1 MPPFSLAIRPFH
13 PVQGGM
19 PNIPHTSFPPQ
30 AIVLFSGGLDSILA
44 AKVLEEQGLRVR
56 CLHCHSPFFG
66 EPSAVPRWRKRY
78 ALDID
83 TLDVAD
89 DFCAMLRERP
99 AHGFG
104 KTLNPCV
111 DCKILLLRRARQ
123 YMENVGAAFLVTG
136 EVLGQ
141 RPMSQ
146 RRDVLNVIRREAGV
160 GDILLRPLSAP
171 LLAPTPMEESG
182 LVDRERLPAI
192 SGRGRQGQLQLAR
205 HFGLADIPTPGGG
218 CKLTEKENARRYW
231 PVLAHLPAPDS
242 GDFALANL
250 GRQFWHEEDGRRYWL
265 AVGRNSGDNQALQAA
280 TRPGDARIFL
290 ADIPGPLAVGRL
302 ASRWPE
308 HILAAAAALMAS
320 YSGRAV
326 REAGEAGSV
335 GVRAQWHTAE
345 GRTDGWQG
353 RVMPARKGIWQ
364 EPQWEPAREAIRAEQ
379 KIRLHGA
386 PCGPQPDGEEEEG
399 AA

>member
-1 MPPFSLAIRPFH
+1 MSHQPDMSPS
-13 PVQGGM
+13 
-19 PNIPHTSFPPQ
+19 PQ

-66 EPSAVPRWRKRY
+66 EPSAVSRWRRRY
-78 ALDID
+78 GLDID

-123 YMENVGAAFLVTG
+123 YMEGVGAAFLATG

-160 GDILLRPLSAP
+160 GGILLRPLSAR
-171 LLAPTPMEESG
+171 LLEPTPMEESG

-192 SGRGRQGQLQLAR
+192 SGRGRQGQLELAR
-205 HFGLADIPTPGGG
+205 HFGLTDIPTPGGG

-250 GRQFWHEEDGRRYWL
+250 GRQFWYEEDGRRYWL
-265 AVGRNSGDNQALQAA
+265 AIGRNGGDNQALQAA

-302 ASRWPE
+302 GSQWPE

-326 REAGEAGSV
+326 REAGEAGTV

-345 GRTDGWQG
+345 GQTGIWQG
-353 RVMPARKGIWQ
+353 RIMPAREGIWQ
-364 EPQWEPAREAIRAEQ
+364 EPLWEPAREAIRAEQ

-386 PCGPQPDGEEEEG
+386 PCDPQPDGGEEEG
-399 AA
+399 TA

>member
-1 MPPFSLAIRPFH
+1 M
-13 PVQGGM
+13 
-19 PNIPHTSFPPQ
+19 PHTPDMSLTPQ

-66 EPSAVPRWRKRY
+66 EPSAVARWRRRY
-78 ALDID
+78 GLDID

-123 YMENVGAAFLVTG
+123 YMEDVGAAFLATG

-160 GDILLRPLSAP
+160 GGILLRPLSAR
-171 LLAPTPMEESG
+171 LLDPTPMEENG
-182 LVDRERLPAI
+182 LVDRERLPAL
-192 SGRGRQGQLQLAR
+192 SGRGRQGQLELAR
-205 HFGLADIPTPGGG
+205 HFGLTDIPTPGGG

-231 PVLAHLPAPDS
+231 PVLAHMPAPDS

-265 AVGRNSGDNQALQAA
+265 AIGRNSGDNQALQAA

-302 ASRWPE
+302 ASQWPE

-326 REAGEAGSV
+326 REAGEAGTV

-345 GRTDGWQG
+345 GQTGSWQG
-353 RVMPARKGIWQ
+353 RVMPAREGIWQ
-364 EPQWEPAREAIRAEQ
+364 EPLWEPAREAIRAEQ

-386 PCGPQPDGEEEEG
+386 PSSPQPEGEEEEG
-399 AA
+399 TD

>member
-1 MPPFSLAIRPFH
+1 M
-13 PVQGGM
+13 
-19 PNIPHTSFPPQ
+19 PHTPDKSLTPQ

-66 EPSAVPRWRKRY
+66 EPSAVPRWRRRY
-78 ALDID
+78 GLDID

-123 YMENVGAAFLVTG
+123 YMEDVGAAFLATG

-160 GDILLRPLSAP
+160 GDILLRPLSAR
-171 LLAPTPMEESG
+171 LLDPTPMETSG

-192 SGRGRQGQLQLAR
+192 SGRGRQGQLELAW
-205 HFGLADIPTPGGG
+205 HFGLTDIPTPGGG

-242 GDFALANL
+242 GDFTLANL

-265 AVGRNSGDNQALQAA
+265 AIGRNSGDNQALQAA

-290 ADIPGPLAVGRL
+290 ADIPGPLAVGRQ
-302 ASRWPE
+302 ASQWPE

-326 REAGEAGSV
+326 REAEAAGGV
-335 GVRAQWHTAE
+335 GVRAQWHTTGGQA
-345 GRTDGWQG
+345 GSWQG
-353 RVMPARKGIWQ
+353 RVMPAREGCWQ
-364 EPQWEPAREAIRAEQ
+364 EPLWEPAREAIRAEQ

-386 PCGPQPDGEEEEG
+386 PSGPQPGWEEEEET
-399 AA
+399 A

>member
-1 MPPFSLAIRPFH
+1 MSHQPDMSPS
-13 PVQGGM
+13 
-19 PNIPHTSFPPQ
+19 PQ

-66 EPSAVPRWRKRY
+66 EPSAVSRWRRRY
-78 ALDID
+78 GLDID

-123 YMENVGAAFLVTG
+123 YMEDVGAAFLATG

-160 GDILLRPLSAP
+160 GGILLRPLSAR
-171 LLAPTPMEESG
+171 LLEPTPMEESG

-192 SGRGRQGQLQLAR
+192 SGRGRQGQLELAR
-205 HFGLADIPTPGGG
+205 HFGLTDIPTPGGG

-250 GRQFWHEEDGRRYWL
+250 GRQFWYEEDGRRYWL
-265 AVGRNSGDNQALQAA
+265 AIGRNGGDNQALQAA
-280 TRPGDARIFL
+280 TRAGDARIFL

-302 ASRWPE
+302 GSQWPE

-326 REAGEAGSV
+326 REAGEAGTV

-345 GRTDGWQG
+345 GQTGIWQG
-353 RVMPARKGIWQ
+353 RIMPAREGIWQ
-364 EPQWEPAREAIRAEQ
+364 EPLWEPAREAIRAEQ

-386 PCGPQPDGEEEEG
+386 PCGPQPDEGEEEG
-399 AA
+399 TA

>member
-1 MPPFSLAIRPFH
+1 M
-13 PVQGGM
+13 
-19 PNIPHTSFPPQ
+19 
-30 AIVLFSGGLDSILA
+30 LFSGGLDSILA

-66 EPSAVPRWRKRY
+66 EPSAVPRWRRRH

-83 TLDVAD
+83 ALDVAD

-111 DCKILLLRRARQ
+111 DCKILLLRRARR
-123 YMENVGAAFLVTG
+123 YMEEVGACFLATG

-160 GDILLRPLSAP
+160 GDILLRPLSAR
-171 LLAPTPMEESG
+171 LLEPTPMETSG

-192 SGRGRQGQLQLAR
+192 SGRGRHAQLELAR
-205 HFGLADIPTPGGG
+205 HFGLTDIPTPGGG

-242 GDFALANL
+242 GDFALAERSA
-250 GRQFWHEEDGRRYWL
+250 G
-265 AVGRNSGDNQALQAA
+265 
-280 TRPGDARIFL
+280 
-290 ADIPGPLAVGRL
+290 
-302 ASRWPE
+302 ASKTSPC
-308 HILAAAAALMAS
+308 
-320 YSGRAV
+320 
-326 REAGEAGSV
+326 
-335 GVRAQWHTAE
+335 
-345 GRTDGWQG
+345 
-353 RVMPARKGIWQ
+353 
-364 EPQWEPAREAIRAEQ
+364 EPCIESEPA
-379 KIRLHGA
+379 
-386 PCGPQPDGEEEEG
+386 P
-399 AA
+399 

>member
-1 MPPFSLAIRPFH
+1 MLPRF

-19 PNIPHTSFPPQ
+19 SSQHPTSPSPQ

-56 CLHCHSPFFG
+56 CLHCFSPFFG
-66 EPSAVPRWRKRY
+66 EPEAVPGWRRRY

-83 TLDVAD
+83 CLDVSEE
-89 DFCAMLRERP
+89 FCALLRERP

-104 KTLNPCV
+104 KILNPCV
-111 DCKILLLRRARQ
+111 DCKILLLRRARH
-123 YMENVGAAFLVTG
+123 YMEAVGAACLATG

-146 RRDVLNVIRREAGV
+146 RRDVLNVIKREAGV
-160 GDILLRPLSAP
+160 ADILLRPLSAR
-171 LLAPTPMEESG
+171 LLDPGPVEQSG

-192 SGRGRQGQLQLAR
+192 SGRGRRDQLELAR
-205 HFGLADIPTPGGG
+205 HFGLSRIPTPGGG

-231 PVLAHLPAPDS
+231 PVLTALPAADS
-242 GDFALANL
+242 GDFQLANL
-250 GRQFWHEEDGRRYWL
+250 GRQFWHETGGKRYWL

-290 ADIPGPLAVGRL
+290 ADIPGPLAVGRQ
-302 ASRWPE
+302 ASLWPE
-308 HILAAAAALMAS
+308 DILAAAAALMAS

-326 REAGEAGSV
+326 REAETSGSV
-335 GVRAQWHTAE
+335 GVRAQWQAAD
-345 GRTDGWQG
+345 GSPGGWQG
-353 RVMPARKGIWQ
+353 RVRPAREGVWH
-364 EPQWEPAREAIRAEQ
+364 EPLWEPAREAIRAEQ

-386 PCGPQPDGEEEEG
+386 PATGPALPRD
-399 AA
+399 A

>member
-1 MPPFSLAIRPFH
+1 MRPFH

-19 PNIPHTSFPPQ
+19 SHQPDMSPSPQ

-66 EPSAVPRWRKRY
+66 EPSAVSRWRRRY
-78 ALDID
+78 GLDID

-123 YMENVGAAFLVTG
+123 YMEGVGAAFLATG

-160 GDILLRPLSAP
+160 GGILLRPLSAR
-171 LLAPTPMEESG
+171 LLEPTPMEESG

-192 SGRGRQGQLQLAR
+192 SGRGRQGQLELAR
-205 HFGLADIPTPGGG
+205 HFGLTDIPTPGGG

-250 GRQFWHEEDGRRYWL
+250 GRQFWYEEDGRRYWL
-265 AVGRNSGDNQALQAA
+265 AIGRNGGDNQALQAA
-280 TRPGDARIFL
+280 TRAGDARIFL

-302 ASRWPE
+302 GSKWPE

-326 REAGEAGSV
+326 REAGEAGTV

-345 GRTDGWQG
+345 GQTGSWQG
-353 RVMPARKGIWQ
+353 RIMPAREGIWQ
-364 EPQWEPAREAIRAEQ
+364 EPLWEPAREAIRAEQ

-386 PCGPQPDGEEEEG
+386 PCGPQPGGGEEEG
-399 AA
+399 TA

>member
-1 MPPFSLAIRPFH
+1 M
-13 PVQGGM
+13 
-19 PNIPHTSFPPQ
+19 
-30 AIVLFSGGLDSILA
+30 
-44 AKVLEEQGLRVR
+44 
-56 CLHCHSPFFG
+56 
-66 EPSAVPRWRKRY
+66 
-78 ALDID
+78 
-83 TLDVAD
+83 
-89 DFCAMLRERP
+89 
-99 AHGFG
+99 
-104 KTLNPCV
+104 

-123 YMENVGAAFLVTG
+123 YMEDVGAAFLATG

-160 GDILLRPLSAP
+160 GDILLRPLSAR
-171 LLAPTPMEESG
+171 LLDPTPMETSG

-192 SGRGRQGQLQLAR
+192 SGRGRQGQLELAR
-205 HFGLADIPTPGGG
+205 HFGLTDIPTPGGG

-242 GDFALANL
+242 GDFTLANL

-265 AVGRNSGDNQALQAA
+265 AIGRNSGDNQALQAA

-290 ADIPGPLAVGRL
+290 ADIPGPLAVGRQ
-302 ASRWPE
+302 ASQWPE

-326 REAGEAGSV
+326 REAEAAGGV
-335 GVRAQWHTAE
+335 GVRAQWHTTGGQA
-345 GRTDGWQG
+345 GSWQG
-353 RVMPARKGIWQ
+353 RVMPAREGCWQ
-364 EPQWEPAREAIRAEQ
+364 EPLWEPAREAIRAEQ

-386 PCGPQPDGEEEEG
+386 PSGPQPGWEEEEET
-399 AA
+399 A